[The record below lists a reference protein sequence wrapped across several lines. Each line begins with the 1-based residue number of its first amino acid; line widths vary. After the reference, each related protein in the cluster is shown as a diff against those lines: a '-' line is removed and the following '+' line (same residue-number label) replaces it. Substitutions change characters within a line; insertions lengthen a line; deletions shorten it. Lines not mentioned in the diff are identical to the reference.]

1 MRRSP
6 FTIVSG
12 GQTGVDRGALDAALE
27 RGIPCGGW
35 CPRRRQAED
44 GRIPE
49 RYPLRELDGGYGART
64 LRNVLDSDG
73 TLLIYFARLE
83 GGTEQTLAHCL
94 AHRRPYRL
102 VDASVVTPR
111 AAGALAAKF
120 VEEGGIRVLNVA
132 GPRASKQP
140 RARSY
145 AREALL
151 HALDALGR

>member
-1 MRRSP
+1 MKRP
-6 FTIVSG
+6 FTVISG

-49 RYPLRELDGGYGART
+49 RYPVRELDGGYGART

-73 TLLIYFARLE
+73 TLLIYFERLE
-83 GGTEQTLAHCL
+83 GGTQQTLAHCL
-94 AHRRPYRL
+94 ENRKPYQL
-102 VDASVVTPR
+102 VDASVVPPP
-111 AAGALAAKF
+111 AAGELVARF
-120 VEEGGIRVLNVA
+120 VAESGIRVLNVA

-140 RARSY
+140 RARRY

-151 HALDALGR
+151 HTLDALRG